1 LPDALERYEPVFNE
15 LLAASDAGS
24 FPVANE
30 GGVDDPVPSSFGTSL
45 LGLVGVDDP
54 GVHWPNGE

>member
-1 LPDALERYEPVFNE
+1 VFDE

-30 GGVDDPVPSSFGTSL
+30 GGVDDPDL
-45 LGLVGVDDP
+45 D
-54 GVHWPNGE
+54 WENGE